1 MVPWIRSAP
10 TDQLQWQPTIRID
23 PIGVTLHEQI
33 GMDVKALDP
42 HFDPIESLQESESDH
57 SIPARTC
64 GNQKRT
70 PRLSEVRMRIE
81 TT

>member
-1 MVPWIRSAP
+1 
-10 TDQLQWQPTIRID
+10 
-23 PIGVTLHEQI
+23 
-33 GMDVKALDP
+33 MDVKALDP